1 MEELRTIYERMRA
14 AFAEETG
21 FVPNDGCDMMVRL
34 YALAAEVQS
43 LLAQAD
49 WVLDQS
55 FPQTAQGKYL
65 DYHAETRA
73 LARLPAARATGVLRF
88 SAPSAAVTDYE
99 IEAGSVAMTTGGAR
113 FETTEKATLRKG
125 ETSVDVPARAVEAG
139 ANGNAIAGAVHVM
152 AVYPVGITRCEN
164 PEAFSGGSDEE
175 SDEKLRERVLES
187 YRRLPNGA
195 NAAFY
200 EQEAL
205 RFPNV
210 AAAKAVGRARGIGTV
225 DVYVSTHGGAPEEE
239 LLGEISAALQK
250 KREIAVDVAVRVPTE
265 KSIDVEAE
273 LEAEQG
279 WTMREITDAAQEALR
294 AYFTG
299 ERLGEP
305 VYRAKLASILYGVPG
320 VKNYHLLAPA
330 ADVPAGATELPV
342 LGKVTLTEIGASEG
356 A

>member
-1 MEELRTIYERMRA
+1 MEELRAIYERMRA

-73 LARLPAARATGVLRF
+73 LTRLPAAKAAGVLRF

-99 IEAGSVAMTTGGAR
+99 IEAGSVAMTTGGVR
-113 FETTEKATLRKG
+113 FETTEKATLQKG

-250 KREIAVDVAVRVPTE
+250 KREIAVDVAVKVPTE
-265 KSIDVEAE
+265 KSIDVAAE

-279 WTMREITDAAQEALR
+279 WTMREITDAAQEALQ

-305 VYRAKLASILYGVPG
+305 VYRAKLASILYSVPG

-342 LGKVTLTEIGASEG
+342 LGKVTLTEIGADG

>member
-21 FVPNDGCDMMVRL
+21 FVPNEGCDMMVRL

-73 LARLPAARATGVLRF
+73 LTRLPAAKAAGVLRF

-99 IEAGSVAMTTGGAR
+99 IEAGSVAMTTGGVR
-113 FETTEKATLRKG
+113 FETTEKATLQKG
-125 ETSVDVPARAVEAG
+125 ETYVDVPARAVEAG

-279 WTMREITDAAQEALR
+279 WTMREITDAAQEALQ

-305 VYRAKLASILYGVPG
+305 VYRAKLASILYSVPG

-342 LGKVTLTEIGASEG
+342 LGKVTLTEIGADG

>member
-1 MEELRTIYERMRA
+1 MEELRTIYERMRTV
-14 AFAEETG
+14 FAEETG

-55 FPQTAQGKYL
+55 FPQTAQGQYL

-73 LARLPAARATGVLRF
+73 LTRLPAARAAGVLRF

-99 IEAGSVAMTTGGAR
+99 IEAGSVAMTTGGVR
-113 FETTEKATLRKG
+113 FETTEKATLQKG
-125 ETSVDVPARAVEAG
+125 ETYVDVPARAVEAG

-250 KREIAVDVAVRVPTE
+250 KREIAVDVAVKVPTE
-265 KSIDVEAE
+265 KSIDVAAE

-279 WTMREITDAAQEALR
+279 WTMREITDAAQEALQ

-342 LGKVTLTEIGASEG
+342 LGKVTLTEIGADG

>member
-1 MEELRTIYERMRA
+1 MEELRAIYERMRA

-55 FPQTAQGKYL
+55 FPQTAQGQYL

-73 LARLPAARATGVLRF
+73 LTRLPAARATGVLRF

-99 IEAGSVAMTTGGAR
+99 IEAGSAAMTTGGVR

-164 PEAFSGGSDEE
+164 PEAFFGGSDEE

-250 KREIAVDVAVRVPTE
+250 KREIAVDVAVKVPAE
-265 KSIDVEAE
+265 KSIDVAAE

-279 WTMREITDAAQEALR
+279 WTMREITDAAQEALQ

-342 LGKVTLTEIGASEG
+342 LGKMTLTEIGADG

>member
-1 MEELRTIYERMRA
+1 MEELRAIYERMREV
-14 AFAEETG
+14 FAKEAG

-73 LARLPAARATGVLRF
+73 LTRLPAARATGVLRF
-88 SAPSAAVTDYE
+88 SAPSAVVTDYE
-99 IEAGSVAMTTGGAR
+99 IEAGSAAMTTGGVR

-139 ANGNAIAGAVHVM
+139 ASGNAIAGAVHVM
-152 AVYPVGITRCEN
+152 ALYPVGITRCEN

-200 EQEAL
+200 EQEAM

-225 DVYVSTHGGAPEEE
+225 NVVIATHAGVPDAA
-239 LLGEISAALQK
+239 LLAAVETDLQK
-250 KREIAVDVAVRVPTE
+250 KREIAVDVKVLAPAVETVAVTAALKAAPGYTF
-265 KSIDVEAE
+265 AE
-273 LEAEQG
+273 VKAGAQSALE
-279 WTMREITDAAQEALR
+279 ML
-294 AYFTG
+294 FTG
-299 ERLGEP
+299 GMLGKSVTTARL
-305 VYRAKLASILYGVPG
+305 LTLLCGVEG
-320 VKNYHLLAPA
+320 VENVHLTAPA
-330 ADVPAGATELPV
+330 ADVAVDATELPM
-342 LGKVTLTEIGASEG
+342 LGTVTLSELTEA
-356 A
+356 

>member
-1 MEELRTIYERMRA
+1 MEELRAIYERMRA

-73 LARLPAARATGVLRF
+73 LTRLPAARATGVLRF

-99 IEAGSVAMTTGGAR
+99 IEAGSAAMTTVGVR

-250 KREIAVDVAVRVPTE
+250 KREIAVDVAVKVPAE
-265 KSIDVEAE
+265 KSIDVAAE

-279 WTMREITDAAQEALR
+279 WTMREITDAAQEALQ

-342 LGKVTLTEIGASEG
+342 LGKMTLTEIGADG

>member
-1 MEELRTIYERMRA
+1 MEELRAIYERMRA

-55 FPQTAQGKYL
+55 FPQTAQGQYL

-73 LARLPAARATGVLRF
+73 LTRLPAARATGVLRF

-139 ANGNAIAGAVHVM
+139 AHGNAIAGAVHVM
-152 AVYPVGITRCEN
+152 SVYPVGITRCEN

-225 DVYVSTHGGAPEEE
+225 DVYVSTHGGAPGEA
-239 LLGEISAALQK
+239 LLGEIRAALQK
-250 KREIAVDVAVRVPTE
+250 KREIAVDVAVKVPAEKRV
-265 KSIDVEAE
+265 DVTAE

-279 WTMREITDAAQEALR
+279 WTMREITDAAQEALQ

-305 VYRAKLASILYGVPG
+305 VYRAKLASILYGVLG

-342 LGKVTLTEIGASEG
+342 LGKMTLTEIGADG

>member
-1 MEELRTIYERMRA
+1 MEELRAIYERMRA

-21 FVPNDGCDMMVRL
+21 FVPNEGCDMMVRL

-73 LARLPAARATGVLRF
+73 LTRLPAAKAAGVLRF

-99 IEAGSVAMTTGGAR
+99 IEAGSVAMTTGGVR
-113 FETTEKATLRKG
+113 FETTEKATLQKG
-125 ETSVDVPARAVEAG
+125 ETYVDVPARAVEAG

-279 WTMREITDAAQEALR
+279 WTMREITDAAQEALQ

-305 VYRAKLASILYGVPG
+305 VYRAKLASILYSVPG

-342 LGKVTLTEIGASEG
+342 LGTVTLTEIGADG

>member
-1 MEELRTIYERMRA
+1 MEELRTIYERMRTV
-14 AFAEETG
+14 FAEETG

-73 LARLPAARATGVLRF
+73 LTRLAAARATGVLRF

-99 IEAGSVAMTTGGAR
+99 IEAGSAAMTTGGVR

-250 KREIAVDVAVRVPTE
+250 KREIAVDVAVKVPAEKRV
-265 KSIDVEAE
+265 DVTAE

-279 WTMREITDAAQEALR
+279 WTMREITDAAQEALQ

-299 ERLGEP
+299 ERLGES
-305 VYRAKLASILYGVPG
+305 VYRAKLASILYSVPG

-342 LGKVTLTEIGASEG
+342 LGKVTLTEIGADG

>member
-1 MEELRTIYERMRA
+1 MEELRAIYERMRA

-55 FPQTAQGKYL
+55 FPQTAQGQYL

-73 LARLPAARATGVLRF
+73 LTRLPAARATGVLRF

-99 IEAGSVAMTTGGAR
+99 IEAGSAAMTTGGVR

-225 DVYVSTHGGAPEEE
+225 DVYVSTHGGAPEEA
-239 LLGEISAALQK
+239 LLGEIRAALQK
-250 KREIAVDVAVRVPTE
+250 KREIAVDVAVKVPTE
-265 KSIDVEAE
+265 KRIDVTAA

-279 WTMREITDAAQEALR
+279 WTMREITDAAQEALQ

-320 VKNYHLLAPA
+320 VKNYHLLAPEK
-330 ADVPAGATELPV
+330 DVPADATELPV
-342 LGKVTLTEIGASEG
+342 LGRVTLTEIGAGER
-356 A
+356 

>member
-1 MEELRTIYERMRA
+1 MEELRAIYERMRA
-14 AFAEETG
+14 AFAKETG

-55 FPQTAQGKYL
+55 FPQTAQGQYL

-73 LARLPAARATGVLRF
+73 LTRLPAARATGVLRF

-99 IEAGSVAMTTGGAR
+99 IEAGSVAMTTGGVR

-139 ANGNAIAGAVHVM
+139 AHGNAIAGAVHVM
-152 AVYPVGITRCEN
+152 SVYPVGITHCEN

-200 EQEAL
+200 EQEAM

-225 DVYVSTHGGAPEEE
+225 DVYVSTHGGAPGEE
-239 LLGEISAALQK
+239 LLGEISTALQK
-250 KREIAVDVAVRVPTE
+250 KREIAVDVAVKVPAE
-265 KSIDVEAE
+265 KRIDVTAA

-279 WTMREITDAAQEALR
+279 WTMREITDAALEALQ

-305 VYRAKLASILYGVPG
+305 VYRAKLASILYSVPG

-330 ADVPAGATELPV
+330 EDVAVDATELPV
-342 LGKVTLTEIGASEG
+342 LGEVRFTEIGADG

>member
-1 MEELRTIYERMRA
+1 MKELRTIYERMRT

-55 FPQTAQGKYL
+55 FPQTAQGQYL
-65 DYHAETRA
+65 DYQAETRA
-73 LARLPAARATGVLRF
+73 LTRIPAEKGVLRF

-99 IEAGSVAMTTGGAR
+99 IEAGSVAMTTGGVR
-113 FETTEKATLRKG
+113 FETTEKATLQKG
-125 ETSVDVPARAVEAG
+125 ETYVDVPARAVEAG
-139 ANGNAIAGAVHVM
+139 ANGNAIAGAIHLM
-152 AVYPVGITRCEN
+152 SVYPVGITQCTN

-187 YRRLPNGA
+187 YKRLPNGA

-200 EQEAL
+200 EQEAMS
-205 RFPNV
+205 FPNV

-225 DVYVSTHGGAPEEE
+225 DVYVSTHAGAPGEA
-239 LLGEISAALQK
+239 LLDEIETALQR
-250 KREIAVDVAVRVPTE
+250 KREIAVDMEVKAPTE
-265 KSIDVEAE
+265 KTVNVTAE
-273 LEAEQG
+273 LTAEQG
-279 WTMREITDAAQEALR
+279 WTMQEITDAAKVALQ

-299 ERLGEP
+299 ERLGEA
-305 VYRAKLASILYGVPG
+305 VYTAKLASILYGVEG
-320 VKNYHLLAPA
+320 VKNCHLLLPSE
-330 ADVPAGATELPV
+330 DVSVGATELPV
-342 LGKVTLTEIGASEG
+342 LGTVTLTEIGAGEG
-356 A
+356 V

>member
-1 MEELRTIYERMRA
+1 MEELRAIYERMRA

-55 FPQTAQGKYL
+55 FPQTARGQYL

-88 SAPSAAVTDYE
+88 SAPSAAATDYE

-139 ANGNAIAGAVHVM
+139 AHGNAIAGAVHVM
-152 AVYPVGITRCEN
+152 SVYPVGITRCEN

-279 WTMREITDAAQEALR
+279 WTMREITDAAQEALQ

-305 VYRAKLASILYGVPG
+305 VYRAKLASILYSVPG

-342 LGKVTLTEIGASEG
+342 LGKVTLTEIGADG